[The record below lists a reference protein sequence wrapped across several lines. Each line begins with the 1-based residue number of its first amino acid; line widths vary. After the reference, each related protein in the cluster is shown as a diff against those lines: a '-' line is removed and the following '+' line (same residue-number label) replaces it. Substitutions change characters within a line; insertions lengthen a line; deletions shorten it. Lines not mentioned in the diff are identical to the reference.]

1 MLKLYKLG
9 QFLNGCQCQWLFF
22 IIHQLEKKIF
32 LKVSLYRYNC
42 GVNSAIIL
50 YIERFLKLFI
60 TVIILGVN

>member
-1 MLKLYKLG
+1 MVVNV
-9 QFLNGCQCQWLFF
+9 NGCFLSF
-22 IIHQLEKKIF
+22 ISWKKKIF
-32 LKVSLYRYNC
+32 LKVILYRYSC